1 MARNSR
7 ATRAILPILRG
18 LCNSFSVASAR
29 FCSILLKMEDVFS
42 KQQQPYI
49 MSLIRVVG
57 EDWRQ

>member
-1 MARNSR
+1 
-7 ATRAILPILRG
+7 
-18 LCNSFSVASAR
+18 
-29 FCSILLKMEDVFS
+29 MEDVFS